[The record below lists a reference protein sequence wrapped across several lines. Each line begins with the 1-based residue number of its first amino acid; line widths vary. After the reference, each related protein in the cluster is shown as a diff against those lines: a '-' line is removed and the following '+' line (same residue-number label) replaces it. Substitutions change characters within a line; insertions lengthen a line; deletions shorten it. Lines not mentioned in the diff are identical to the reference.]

1 LFLDDKVRAVSRLS
15 AKMTRIPLSSP
26 LVEGRRVF
34 RPTKTLRVELM
45 ASNPPRSLFVM
56 PPMFIVA
63 DLSLF
68 HVADDGFDV
77 PRARRFVLSQ

>member
-1 LFLDDKVRAVSRLS
+1 
-15 AKMTRIPLSSP
+15 
-26 LVEGRRVF
+26 
-34 RPTKTLRVELM
+34 
-45 ASNPPRSLFVM
+45 
-56 PPMFIVA
+56 MFIVA